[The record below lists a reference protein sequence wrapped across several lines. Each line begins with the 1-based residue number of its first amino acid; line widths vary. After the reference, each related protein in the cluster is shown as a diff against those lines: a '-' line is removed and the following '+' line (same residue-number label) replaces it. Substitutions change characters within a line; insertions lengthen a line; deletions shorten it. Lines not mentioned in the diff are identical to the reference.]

1 LHPTPQNKSLRRIM
15 YGEKD
20 TTDGK
25 LSRHIAHIS
34 VVVTYFAG
42 SLSKAT
48 CNWREYVHTHANAR
62 FLLLYPY

>member
-1 LHPTPQNKSLRRIM
+1 M

-20 TTDGK
+20 TTDRK

-34 VVVTYFAG
+34 EVVTYFAG

-48 CNWREYVHTHANAR
+48 GNWREYVHTHATVR
-62 FLLLYPY
+62 FPLLYPY